1 MFPLLFT
8 PLGRY
13 ILAGGLAVILIG
25 GAYLKIR
32 ADAIASVE
40 ARAVSD
46 ALRRTQDAVRA
57 GDAVDLSADRL
68 RDDDGHRR
76 D

>member
-1 MFPLLFT
+1 MFPFLFT

-13 ILAGGLAVILIG
+13 IVIAAATIVFVGGI
-25 GAYLKIR
+25 YLKIR

-57 GDAVDLSADRL
+57 GDAVDLSPDGL
-68 RDDDGHRR
+68 RNDDGHRR